1 MEKQRLIQFKGVK
14 KILGKTMILDGINFS
29 VSAGEVVGITGANGS
44 GKTTILRQ
52 ICGFL
57 YPDQGEVIVSNE
69 IVEPGLV
76 GKIPTGIGAL
86 IETPTFLPQFT
97 GFQNLALLAGIQE
110 KIGKETIKKSLK
122 MVGLE
127 PMDKKKVR
135 KYSQGM
141 LQRLGIAQAIME
153 EPKILLLDEPTN
165 GLDKDGVDLFRQI
178 LEKQINDYVAIIL
191 VSHIEEEISRFC
203 DKVYLLK
210 DGKLELIQKQKQRE
224 WIILVRTV
232 EELEQL
238 SYVLTDFRIIKRV
251 DGFATGQCKGEWE
264 SKQELLAF
272 LMSYHIIPEKIMMEE
287 EVVLC

>member
-1 MEKQRLIQFKGVK
+1 
-14 KILGKTMILDGINFS
+14 
-29 VSAGEVVGITGANGS
+29 
-44 GKTTILRQ
+44 
-52 ICGFL
+52 
-57 YPDQGEVIVSNE
+57 
-69 IVEPGLV
+69 
-76 GKIPTGIGAL
+76 
-86 IETPTFLPQFT
+86 
-97 GFQNLALLAGIQE
+97 
-110 KIGKETIKKSLK
+110 

-178 LEKQINDYVAIIL
+178 LEKQINDHVAIIL

-251 DGFATGQCKGEWE
+251 GGFATGQCKGGEWE